1 MKNQPESLE
10 RTIVLVSP
18 ELTSRKLTAL
28 SYVYEAYGEMLREAL
43 DYMYS
48 KNVVSW
54 VKAKKELYRYFR
66 EKHSELPSHYIHEA
80 IRDASTRLKSFLK
93 LKKKGLTYTEKP
105 EVKRWS
111 VGCDNQMWKLTL
123 QGVSIATHTGWV
135 KVPLLL
141 HKQFYRYYNTGWVL
155 RSSCRWKLENGKLK
169 LYVVFSKSV
178 ETRASYSKVIGVDVN
193 ENNVTLFILPDN
205 KAVIVVTNHSR
216 IVLGYAYRRRAIQE
230 KHGNNS
236 RALRKAMRKL
246 REVDVKKDLRNK
258 VASFVVKVAV
268 VENAVVVL
276 EKLPKR
282 FQDRALEKNGLKSL
296 SAHRLKQSAIRGIQK
311 QVVEKALEHG
321 VRVELVDP
329 RGTFRMCPVCGSSLT
344 PVTGNAQRRGWSP
357 RFVKCT
363 KCGFTHDR
371 DVIGAWNI
379 ALKLDV
385 SPVQLGSKGAHDP
398 RVEWLVAIVNRGVGS
413 TTRPRK
419 AYKNLERETV
429 SKDVG
434 DQLLS

>member
-1 MKNQPESLE
+1 MKNQPGSLE
-10 RTIVLVSP
+10 RTVVLVSP

-28 SYVYEAYGEMLREAL
+28 SYVYEAYGEILREAL

-66 EKHSELPSHYIHEA
+66 EKYPELSSHYIHEA

-93 LKKKGLTYTEKP
+93 LKKKGLAYTDKP
-105 EVKRWS
+105 EVKQWS
-111 VGCDNQMWKLTL
+111 VGCDNQLWKLTL
-123 QGVSIATHTGWV
+123 QGVSLATHIGWV
-135 KVPLLL
+135 NIPLLL

-169 LYVVFSKSV
+169 LYVVFSKS
-178 ETRASYSKVIGVDVN
+178 AKQKGNYSKAIGVDVN
-193 ENNVTLFILPDN
+193 ENNVTLFILLDN
-205 KAVIVVTNHSR
+205 KAVTVVTNHSR
-216 IVLGYAYRRRAIQE
+216 IVLGYAYRRRAIQLRYR
-230 KHGNNS
+230 NNS
-236 RALRKAMRKL
+236 RTLRKALMKL
-246 REVDVKKDLRNK
+246 READVKKDLRNK
-258 VASFVVKVAV
+258 VASFVVKIASA
-268 VENAVVVL
+268 ENAVVVL

-296 SAHRLKQSAIRGIQK
+296 DAHRLKQSAIRGIQK
-311 QVVEKALEHG
+311 QIVEKALEHG

-329 RGTFRMCPVCGSSLT
+329 RGTSRLCPVCGSSLA

-357 RFVKCT
+357 RFMKCT

-379 ALKLDV
+379 ALKLNV
-385 SPVQLGSKGAHDP
+385 SPVPLGSKGVHDLH
-398 RVEWLVAIVNRGVGS
+398 VEWLVATMKRG
-413 TTRPRK
+413 
-419 AYKNLERETV
+419 EETQPV
-429 SKDVG
+429 PEKPTET
-434 DQLLS
+434 

>member
-1 MKNQPESLE
+1 VLKNQPGSLE
-10 RTIVLVSP
+10 RTVVLVSP

-28 SYVYEAYGEMLREAL
+28 SYVYEAYGEILREAL

-66 EKHSELPSHYIHEA
+66 EKYPELSSHYIHEA

-93 LKKKGLTYTEKP
+93 LKKKGLAYTDKP
-105 EVKRWS
+105 EVKQWS
-111 VGCDNQMWKLTL
+111 VGCDNQLWKLTL
-123 QGVSIATHTGWV
+123 QGVSLATHIGWV
-135 KVPLLL
+135 NIPLLL

-169 LYVVFSKSV
+169 LYVVFSKS
-178 ETRASYSKVIGVDVN
+178 AKQKGNYSKAIGVDVN
-193 ENNVTLFILPDN
+193 ENNVTLFILLDN
-205 KAVIVVTNHSR
+205 KAVTVVTNHSR
-216 IVLGYAYRRRAIQE
+216 IVLGYAYRRRAIQLRYR
-230 KHGNNS
+230 NNS
-236 RALRKAMRKL
+236 RTLRKALMKL
-246 REVDVKKDLRNK
+246 READVKKDLRNK
-258 VASFVVKVAV
+258 VASFVVKIASA
-268 VENAVVVL
+268 ENAVVVL

-296 SAHRLKQSAIRGIQK
+296 DAHRLKQSAIRGIQK
-311 QVVEKALEHG
+311 QIVEKALEHG

-329 RGTFRMCPVCGSSLT
+329 RGTSRLCPVCGSSLA

-357 RFVKCT
+357 RFMKCT

-379 ALKLDV
+379 ALKLNV
-385 SPVQLGSKGAHDP
+385 SPVPLGSKGVHDLH
-398 RVEWLVAIVNRGVGS
+398 VEWLVATMKRG
-413 TTRPRK
+413 
-419 AYKNLERETV
+419 EETQPV
-429 SKDVG
+429 PEKPTET
-434 DQLLS
+434 

>member
-10 RTIVLVSP
+10 KTIVLVSP
-18 ELTSRKLTAL
+18 ELTSRKLSAL
-28 SYVYEAYGEMLREAL
+28 SYVYETYGEMLREAL

-48 KNVVSW
+48 KNVASW

-93 LKKKGLTYTEKP
+93 LKKKGLAYTEKP

-111 VGCDNQMWKLTL
+111 VSCDNQMWKLTL
-123 QGVSIATHTGWV
+123 QGVSIATHRGWV

-141 HKQFYRYYNTGWVL
+141 HKQFYRYYDTGWVL

-178 ETRASYSKVIGVDVN
+178 KQKENYSKVIGVDVN

-205 KAVIVVTNHSR
+205 KAVTVLTDHSR

-236 RALRKAMRKL
+236 RVLRKAMRKL
-246 REVDVKKDLRNK
+246 READVKKDLRNK
-258 VASFVVKVAV
+258 VASFVVKVAI

-296 SAHRLKQSAIRGIQK
+296 NAHRLKQSAIRGIQK
-311 QVVEKALEHG
+311 HVVEKALEHG

-329 RGTFRMCPVCGSSLT
+329 RNTSRKCPLCGSSLT
-344 PVTGNAQRRGWSP
+344 PMTGNAQRRCWSP

-385 SPVQLGSKGAHDP
+385 SPMPLGSKGAHDP
-398 RVEWLVAIVNRGVGS
+398 CVEWLVTTVNRRAEAQPALGKP
-413 TTRPRK
+413 TKT
-419 AYKNLERETV
+419 
-429 SKDVG
+429 
-434 DQLLS
+434 

>member
-10 RTIVLVSP
+10 KTIVLVSP
-18 ELTSRKLTAL
+18 ELTSRKLSAL
-28 SYVYEAYGEMLREAL
+28 SYVYETYGEMLREAL

-48 KNVVSW
+48 KNVASW

-93 LKKKGLTYTEKP
+93 LKKKGLAYTEKP

-111 VGCDNQMWKLTL
+111 VSCDNQMWKLTL
-123 QGVSIATHTGWV
+123 QGVSIATHRGWV

-141 HKQFYRYYNTGWVL
+141 HKQFYRYYDTGWVL

-178 ETRASYSKVIGVDVN
+178 KQKENYSKVIGVDVN

-205 KAVIVVTNHSR
+205 KAVTVLTNHSR

-236 RALRKAMRKL
+236 RVLRKAMRKL
-246 REVDVKKDLRNK
+246 READVKKDLRNK
-258 VASFVVKVAV
+258 VASFVVKVAI

-296 SAHRLKQSAIRGIQK
+296 NAHRLKQSAIRGIQK
-311 QVVEKALEHG
+311 HVVEKALEHG

-329 RGTFRMCPVCGSSLT
+329 RNTSRKCPLCGSSLT
-344 PVTGNAQRRGWSP
+344 PMTGNAQRRCWSP

-385 SPVQLGSKGAHDP
+385 SPMPLGSKGAHDP
-398 RVEWLVAIVNRGVGS
+398 CVEWLVTTVNRRAEAQPALGKP
-413 TTRPRK
+413 TKT
-419 AYKNLERETV
+419 
-429 SKDVG
+429 
-434 DQLLS
+434 

>member
-1 MKNQPESLE
+1 MKNQPENLE

-18 ELTSRKLTAL
+18 ELTKRKHTIL

-43 DYMYS
+43 GYMCS

-66 EKHSELPSHYIHEA
+66 EKHPELPSHYIHEA

-93 LKKKGLTYTEKP
+93 LKKKGLAYTEKP

-123 QGVSIATHTGWV
+123 QGVSIATHRGWV

-141 HKQFYRYYNTGWVL
+141 HKQFYRYYDTGWVL

-178 ETRASYSKVIGVDVN
+178 KQKENYSKVIGVDVN

-205 KAVIVVTNHSR
+205 KAVTVVTNHSR

-236 RALRKAMRKL
+236 RVLRKAMRKL
-246 REVDVKKDLRNK
+246 READVKKDLRNK
-258 VASFVVKVAV
+258 VASFVVKVAI

-296 SAHRLKQSAIRGIQK
+296 NAHRLKQSAIRGIQK
-311 QVVEKALEHG
+311 HVVEKALEHG

-329 RGTFRMCPVCGSSLT
+329 RNTSRKCPLCGSSLT
-344 PVTGNAQRRGWSP
+344 PMTGNAQRRCWSP

-385 SPVQLGSKGAHDP
+385 SPMPLGSKGAHDP
-398 RVEWLVAIVNRGVGS
+398 CVEWLVTTVNRRAEAQPALGKP
-413 TTRPRK
+413 TKT
-419 AYKNLERETV
+419 
-429 SKDVG
+429 
-434 DQLLS
+434 

>member
-1 MKNQPESLE
+1 
-10 RTIVLVSP
+10 
-18 ELTSRKLTAL
+18 
-28 SYVYEAYGEMLREAL
+28 
-43 DYMYS
+43 MYS
-48 KNVVSW
+48 KGLTSW

-80 IRDASTRLKSFLK
+80 VRDASTRLKSFLK
-93 LKKKGLTYTEKP
+93 LKKKGLAYTEKP

-141 HKQFYRYYNTGWVL
+141 HKQFYRYYSTGWVF
-155 RSSCRWKLENGKLK
+155 RSTCRWKLENGKLK
-169 LYVVFSKSV
+169 LYVVLSKSV
-178 ETRASYSKVIGVDVN
+178 DARASYSKVIGVDVN

-205 KAVIVVTNHSR
+205 KAVTIVTNHSR

-236 RALRKAMRKL
+236 RVLRKAMRKL
-246 REVDVKKDLRNK
+246 READVKKDLRNK

-282 FQDRALEKNGLKSL
+282 FQDRALERNGLKSL
-296 SAHRLKQSAIRGIQK
+296 NAHRLKQSAIRGIQK

-329 RGTFRMCPVCGSSLT
+329 RNTSRKCPLCGSSLI
-344 PVTGNAQRRGWSP
+344 PMTGNAQRRGWSP

-363 KCGFTHDR
+363 KCGFTHHR

-385 SPVQLGSKGAHDP
+385 SPVPLGSNGTHDP
-398 RVEWLVAIVNRGVGS
+398 CVEWSVTTMNRRTEAQPALGKP
-413 TTRPRK
+413 TKT
-419 AYKNLERETV
+419 
-429 SKDVG
+429 
-434 DQLLS
+434 

>member
-1 MKNQPESLE
+1 LKNQPGSLE
-10 RTIVLVSP
+10 RTVVLVSP

-28 SYVYEAYGEMLREAL
+28 SYVYEAYGEILREAL

-66 EKHSELPSHYIHEA
+66 EKYPELSSHYIHEA

-93 LKKKGLTYTEKP
+93 LKKKGLAYTDKP
-105 EVKRWS
+105 EVKQWS
-111 VGCDNQMWKLTL
+111 VGCDNQLWKLTL
-123 QGVSIATHTGWV
+123 QGVSLATHIGWV
-135 KVPLLL
+135 NIPLLL

-169 LYVVFSKSV
+169 LYVVFSKS
-178 ETRASYSKVIGVDVN
+178 AKQKGNYSKAIGVDVN
-193 ENNVTLFILPDN
+193 ENNVTLFILLDN
-205 KAVIVVTNHSR
+205 KAVTVVTNHSR
-216 IVLGYAYRRRAIQE
+216 IVLGYAYRRRAIQLRYR
-230 KHGNNS
+230 NNS
-236 RALRKAMRKL
+236 RTLRKALMKL
-246 REVDVKKDLRNK
+246 READVKKDLRNK
-258 VASFVVKVAV
+258 VASFVVKIASA
-268 VENAVVVL
+268 ENAVVVL

-296 SAHRLKQSAIRGIQK
+296 DAHRLKQSAIRGIQK
-311 QVVEKALEHG
+311 QIVEKALEHG

-329 RGTFRMCPVCGSSLT
+329 RGTSRLCPVCGSSLA

-357 RFVKCT
+357 RFMKCT

-379 ALKLDV
+379 ALKLNV
-385 SPVQLGSKGAHDP
+385 SPVPLGSKGVHDLH
-398 RVEWLVAIVNRGVGS
+398 VEWLVATMKRG
-413 TTRPRK
+413 
-419 AYKNLERETV
+419 EETQPV
-429 SKDVG
+429 PEKPTET
-434 DQLLS
+434 

>member
-10 RTIVLVSP
+10 RTVLLVSP
-18 ELTSRKLTAL
+18 KLTSRKLTAL
-28 SYVYEAYGEMLREAL
+28 SYVYEAYGEILREAL

-48 KNVVSW
+48 KNVASW

-66 EKHSELPSHYIHEA
+66 EKYSELPSHYIHEA

-93 LKKKGLTYTEKP
+93 LEKKGLAYTDKP

-141 HKQFYRYYNTGWVL
+141 HKQFYRYWNNGWSL
-155 RSSCRWKLENGKLK
+155 RSSCRWKLVNGRLK
-169 LYVVFSKSV
+169 LYVVFSKSM
-178 ETRASYSKVIGVDVN
+178 ETRASYSKVVGIDIN

-205 KAVIVVTNHSR
+205 KAVTAVTNHSR
-216 IVLGYAYRRRAIQE
+216 IVLGYAYRRRILQK
-230 KHGNNS
+230 KHGNNTRS
-236 RALRKAMRKL
+236 LRIAFRKL
-246 REVDVKKDLRNK
+246 REKHVKRDLRNK
-258 VASFVVKVAV
+258 VASFVVKVAR
-268 VENAVVVL
+268 EERAVVVL

-296 SAHRLKQSAIRGIQK
+296 DAHRLKQSAIRGIQK

-329 RGTFRMCPVCGSSLT
+329 KNTSRRCPMCGSSLV

-363 KCGFTHDR
+363 RCGFTHDR

-379 ALKLDV
+379 ALKLNV
-385 SPVQLGSKGAHDP
+385 SPVPLGSNGAHDP
-398 RVEWLVAIVNRGVGS
+398 CVEWSVTTVNRRAEAQPALGEP
-413 TTRPRK
+413 TKT
-419 AYKNLERETV
+419 
-429 SKDVG
+429 
-434 DQLLS
+434 